1 MDIDKY
7 AGIDSIISPL
17 RLIGSNVPK
26 NQRTAVA
33 WGFNLCYY
41 YHGPGEVLLS

>member
-17 RLIGSNVPK
+17 KLMGPIVSK
-26 NQRTAVA
+26 NPRTAVA
-33 WGFNLCYY
+33 WGFN
-41 YHGPGEVLLS
+41 